1 MAAKALEFLESAIQR
16 EKQHYI
22 GVIDRPSSN
31 TIEVKWTDLMRD
43 CDDDILEWFSIFL
56 IGKNRIF
63 QLEQSSDITFY
74 ANSVKRKLIIK
85 LSSRLASVTTCGS
98 HVSMDNLL
106 GIDFGFWP
114 LKPILATG
122 TPINNFA
129 LRKNVKKRDLKP
141 FSDLK
146 KRQKRHRLAEYRQ
159 PINEVMSQN
168 NLSDVDQADMLLHYS
183 NEKKNRSTCITP
195 PVNTK
200 MIEDLLVTF
209 RSAIINKNQ
218 KKAIS
223 ILSTIRSSESYTLET
238 INESYCTDELLR
250 NNICETHH
258 SQHCCDC
265 DRIVLLIEKL
275 EIAAQGV
282 HENRLL
288 IINESII
295 YRCIYPS
302 CRRAK
307 CFP

>member
-1 MAAKALEFLESAIQR
+1 MAAKALELLESAIQR

-31 TIEVKWTDLMRD
+31 MIEVKWTDLMGD
-43 CDDDILEWFSIFL
+43 CDDDILKWFSIFL
-56 IGKNRIF
+56 IGKSRRF
-63 QLEQSSDITFY
+63 LLEQSSDITFY
-74 ANSVKRKLIIK
+74 ANGIKRKLVIK
-85 LSSRLASVTTCGS
+85 LSSPLASDTTSGS

-106 GIDFGFWP
+106 DIDFGFWS
-114 LKPILATG
+114 LKPILTTG

-183 NEKKNRSTCITP
+183 NEKKNRSACFTP

-218 KKAIS
+218 KKAIR

-238 INESYCTDELLR
+238 INESYCTDEFKISSHMWR
-250 NNICETHH
+250 KAGKWYRQYGSCGDIGDE
-258 SQHCCDC
+258 
-265 DRIVLLIEKL
+265 
-275 EIAAQGV
+275 
-282 HENRLL
+282 
-288 IINESII
+288 II
-295 YRCIYPS
+295 YEIIRYHLMVCSVSILL
-302 CRRAK
+302 
-307 CFP
+307 CFIPR